1 MLLGNDDRDRT
12 RALAA
17 ISTAYRHRGRLTE
30 MERLLTEGYYY
41 TRGPKPDHDRAL
53 AAYEEA
59 IRLDSTTLS
68 ALNNAAVVYGQSATT
83 SGPRC
88 CIARRWQCPGASA
101 GRFST

>member
-1 MLLGNDDRDRT
+1 MERGLVLLDEAVALDTGFAMAWRKIAVLLGNEDRDRT

-17 ISTAYRHRGRLTE
+17 ISTAYRHRERLTE

-59 IRLDSTTLS
+59 IRLDSTS
-68 ALNNAAVVYGQSATT
+68 AERAQ
-83 SGPRC
+83 
-88 CIARRWQCPGASA
+88 
-101 GRFST
+101 